1 MSISQLFIKRP
12 VLATVAAL
20 LLLLLGFQGISKLA
34 VRQYP
39 KVEETA
45 ITITTAYPGA
55 SADLIQGFITAPI
68 ARAVSTTENV
78 DYVTSQSATS
88 ASTVTVHMKL
98 GSNPDAALTEVI
110 SKANQ
115 VRGKLPTDAKDPVIV
130 KGTGQQ
136 FAIMYLAVQ
145 NPNMSPEQVTE
156 YLKRVISPR
165 LSTIDG
171 VAQVQIIGEKDF
183 SMRVWLDPTRMAA
196 HEVTAPEVLSAIKS
210 SNFLAAPGKTENE
223 YVARAITLKSTLQTP
238 ESFGA
243 LPVRSKGGDVVRLRD
258 VARIAMGAADNN
270 TVVTFNGKPGT
281 FLGIF
286 PTPAANP
293 LDTAS
298 GVIKQ
303 LPSIQ
308 ASLPQGMHIT
318 MVYDATAQ
326 ISASIYEVFK
336 TIAEAVAIVVVV
348 ILLFLGSFRSVL
360 MPIVT
365 IPLSLIGVCFFL
377 WVMGYSINLLSLLA
391 MVLAIGLV
399 VDDAIVVVENI
410 HRHIED
416 GMSPMHAAFTGM
428 REISTAVLAM
438 TITLAAVFAPLGF
451 TGGLTG
457 ALFREFAFTLA
468 GAVVISGLVAL
479 TITPTMAGRILRHS
493 DSRFQRVVDRT
504 FERTEN
510 RYERWLSG
518 SLKYRPVTLLVVAS
532 LLAVTAF
539 MFFNTNSELAPE
551 EDQGA
556 LFAVVNAPRYATTD
570 YTQLY
575 ASELGK
581 ATAGIPEV
589 KTRFSVVGLNGA
601 TNSGFYVWALK
612 NWSDRSRSQ
621 KQIQQEIQGKIS
633 KVAGVQAF
641 VFAPPTLPGTG
652 GGLPIS
658 VVIQS
663 TGDPAAVYRVA
674 DEVKKKA
681 EASGKFIVV
690 QNSLNFDAPEV
701 TVTIDRDR
709 AAALDV
715 PVSDIGTTLGL
726 LVGGGSIGQFDRK
739 SNSYDI
745 ITQVPQKDRANPE
758 SLKKYYVRS
767 ASGAMVPLSALVDI
781 RTNAAPASIEQFNQL
796 NSATIS
802 ALPLPGVTTGTGLQ
816 TIVDIAKPM
825 LPDSFFLDYSG
836 QSRLEVEQGNTILI
850 AFILAVVVI
859 YLVLAAQFESFR
871 DPFII
876 MMSVPLSIFGAVTP
890 LNLGLGTL
898 NIYTQIGLITLIG
911 LVTKHGILIVEFANQ
926 QRAARGLGKF
936 EAIVASAKVRLRP
949 ILMTTAAMAIGVVP
963 LIIAQG
969 AGAAARYSMGL
980 VIFSGILIGTC
991 FTLFVVPMFYTLIAE
1006 SDEAFRHKRERDQR
1020 NEAASRP
1027 EAGSVEGGEP
1037 QPAE

>member
-1 MSISQLFIKRP
+1 MSLSQLFIKRP
-12 VLATVAAL
+12 VLSTVAAL
-20 LLLLLGFQGISKLA
+20 LLLLLGFQGIFSLA

-39 KVEETA
+39 EVEETA

-55 SADLIQGFITAPI
+55 SADVIQGFITAPI

-78 DYVTSQSATS
+78 DYVTSQSSTS

-110 SKANQ
+110 SKVNQ
-115 VRGKLPTDAKDPVIV
+115 VRGKLPSDAKDPVIV
-130 KGTGQQ
+130 KGTGRQ

-145 NPNMSPEQVTE
+145 NPNMTQEQITE

-165 LSTIDG
+165 MSTIDG

-183 SMRVWLDPTRMAA
+183 SMRIWLDPTRMAA
-196 HEVTAPEVLSAIKS
+196 HDVTAPEVLSSIKA

-238 ESFGA
+238 DSFGA
-243 LPVRSKGGDVVRLRD
+243 LPVRSSGDSVVRLRD
-258 VARIAMGAADNN
+258 VARIELGAADNN

-298 GVIKQ
+298 GVIQQ
-303 LPSIQ
+303 LPAIQ

-318 MVYDATAQ
+318 MVYNATEQ
-326 ISASIYEVFK
+326 ISASIHEVFK

-410 HRHIED
+410 HRHIEE
-416 GMSPMHAAFTGM
+416 GMPPMHAAFTGM

-479 TITPTMAGRILRHS
+479 TITPTMAGRILKHS
-493 DSRFQRVVDRT
+493 DSRFQRIVDRT
-504 FERTEN
+504 FERTED
-510 RYERWLSG
+510 RYERWVSG
-518 SLKYRPVTLLVVAS
+518 SLKYRPVTLLIVAC
-532 LLAVTAF
+532 LLGVTAF
-539 MFFNTNSELAPE
+539 MFFNTNSELAPD

-556 LFAVVNAPRYATTD
+556 LFALVNAPRYATTD
-570 YTQLY
+570 YTQMY
-575 ASELGK
+575 ANELGK
-581 ATAGIPEV
+581 VTKGIPEV

-612 NWSDRSRSQ
+612 NWSDRTRSQ

-633 KVAGVQAF
+633 KVAGVQSF

-690 QNSLNFDAPEV
+690 QNSLNFDSPQV

-709 AAALDV
+709 AAALNV

-726 LVGGGSIGQFDRK
+726 LVGGGSIGQFDRD

-781 RTNAAPASIEQFNQL
+781 KTNAAPASIEQFNQL

-876 MMSVPLSIFGAVTP
+876 MMSVPLSIFGAITP

-926 QRAARGLGKF
+926 QRAARGLSKF
-936 EAIVASAKVRLRP
+936 EAVVASAKVRLRP

-1006 SDEAFRHKRERDQR
+1006 NDEAFERKRERDRR

-1027 EAGSVEGGEP
+1027 ETGEAGEA